1 MRFIFVA
8 AGWEGT
14 AHDSKVLENALVE
27 PTSQFPFPPHDKYY
41 VVNAGFRNTKGFLA
55 PYKGLHYHLKDYRR
69 SEREPQNAKELFN
82 CRHSSLHNV
91 IEQTFGT
98 WKNRFRILKQGMN
111 HYDINTQVIIAC
123 AVLHNYLREYQSTD
137 EIFMVYEQENIVA
150 DDIDQQMAQ
159 SNNVGSSSRS
169 HDREMQVQHEKIV
182 RTMSENYI
190 KD

>member
-1 MRFIFVA
+1 MV
-8 AGWEGT
+8 
-14 AHDSKVLENALVE
+14 
-27 PTSQFPFPPHDKYY
+27 DKYY
-41 VVNAGFRNTKGFLA
+41 VVDVGFRNTKGFLA
-55 PYKGLHYHLKDYRR
+55 PYKGLRYHLQDYRG

-82 CRHSSLHNV
+82 YRHSSLRNV
-91 IEQTFGT
+91 IERTFGA

-111 HYDINTQVIIAC
+111 HYDIDTQVKIVIVC

-137 EIFMVYEQENIVA
+137 EIFMVYEHENIVA

-169 HDREMQVQHEKIV
+169 HDREMQVQREEIV
-182 RTMSENYI
+182 RTMWEDYI